1 MNLLS
6 AKGGKTEYRPSSQ
19 TGVQIEDD
27 DLDKLKQIQATVK
40 KTFRGINVKYCGR
53 IGNCSIVN
61 AKHKIDEMS
70 EDQLKD

>member
-27 DLDKLKQIQATVK
+27 DLDKLKQI
-40 KTFRGINVKYCGR
+40 
-53 IGNCSIVN
+53 
-61 AKHKIDEMS
+61 
-70 EDQLKD
+70 